1 MQSVKKLIPVLF
13 CPLLFFFGME
23 SLRAQAFYGGVLTGG
38 TNYQGDLQ
46 DKGFNSR
53 DIRVFGGASVHYET
67 KRFLSFTADLT
78 IGHLSGRDRFQ
89 NKSRNLSFNTSL
101 YELGFYG
108 RANLLNLRRLPIVPY
123 VATGFTVFHVNPY
136 TTDASG
142 SRVELYP
149 LRLEGQGLNAYQ
161 ERKMQRKVNIAVPI
175 SGGLEFMVTERLR
188 VDMEV
193 TLRKTFTDYIDD
205 VSHNY
210 PDYDLLLNYTGP
222 KAVELSYRGD
232 ELPDGS
238 PLFPSGLQRGGPNS
252 DWYNSFTI
260 RVRYPIR
267 IWTHS
272 QKFEYYIFRKGGWPY
287 HW

>member
-1 MQSVKKLIPVLF
+1 MLF
-13 CPLLFFFGME
+13 CIG
-23 SLRAQAFYGGVLTGG
+23 SHSVHAQAFYGGVLTGG

-46 DKGFNSR
+46 ESSFNVR
-53 DIRVFGGASVHYET
+53 DIHVFGGASVHYET
-67 KRFLSFTADLT
+67 KKFLSFTADLT

-89 NKSRNLSFNTSL
+89 YVARNLSFNTSL

-123 VATGFTVFHVNPY
+123 VATGFTVFYVNPY
-136 TTDASG
+136 TTDVSG
-142 SRVELYP
+142 SRVALYP
-149 LRLEGQGLNAYQ
+149 LRLEGQGLKEYP
-161 ERKMQRKVNIAVPI
+161 ERKLQRNVNIAIPI
-175 SGGLEFMVTERLR
+175 SGGLEFMVTENLR

-193 TLRKTFTDYIDD
+193 TLRKTFTDHIDD

-232 ELPDGS
+232 ELPGGN
-238 PLFPSGLQRGGPNS
+238 PVFPSGLQRGGPAD

-260 RVRYPIR
+260 RIRYPIR

-272 QKFEYYIFRKGGWPY
+272 QKFEYYIFRKKGWPY